1 LPSGAGSRVTGNP
14 SCPGIVFSG
23 IVFRGIY
30 FFGSRGSLIKPQV
43 RLAVLRILT
52 MTSKTCRR
60 KNRSNIAIE
69 TNFGI
74 RLLSFNPQSQ
84 WKTS

>member
-1 LPSGAGSRVTGNP
+1 
-14 SCPGIVFSG
+14 
-23 IVFRGIY
+23 
-30 FFGSRGSLIKPQV
+30 LIKPQV

-74 RLLSFNPQSQ
+74 RLLSFHPQSQ